1 MKILAVSDIV
11 VEFIYNP
18 KIRLLFPDL
27 DLVIGCGDLPE
38 YYLEFLVSAL
48 DIPLFFVHGNHSEAE
63 ILENSNRKNFH
74 GSIDL
79 HCKVKRV
86 TGYSFAG
93 VEGSIRYKD
102 GKFQYS
108 QFDMWLNVFRLVPS
122 LITNRI
128 TSGRYLNVFMSHAPP
143 WGIHDQPDYAHQGV
157 KAFRW
162 LLDRFHP
169 DYHLHGHIHVYH
181 PDMTTETQY
190 GRTKV
195 VNVYGYRKIEL

>member
-18 KIRLLFPDL
+18 KIRQLLPDL

-38 YYLEFLVSAL
+38 YYLEFIVSAL
-48 DIPLFFVHGNHSEAE
+48 DIPLVFVHGNHSQEE

-74 GSIDL
+74 GAIDL
-79 HCKVKRV
+79 HCKVKRID
-86 TGYSFAG
+86 GYSFAG
-93 VEGSIRYKD
+93 VEGSIRYND

-108 QFDMWLNVFRLVPS
+108 QFEMWLNVFRLVPS
-122 LITNRI
+122 LIKNRI
-128 TSGRYLNVFMSHAPP
+128 TSGRQLNVFISHASP

-169 DYHLHGHIHVYH
+169 DYHLHGHIHVYR
-181 PDMTTETQY
+181 PDMSTETQY

-195 VNVYGYRKIEL
+195 VNAYGYRKIEL

>member
-1 MKILAVSDIV
+1 MKILAVSDTV

-18 KIRLLFPDL
+18 KIRQIFPDI

-38 YYLEFLVSAL
+38 YYLEFLVSTL
-48 DIPLFFVHGNHSEAE
+48 DIPLFYVHGNHSESE
-63 ILENSNRKNFH
+63 IMENGKGKNFQ

-79 HCKVKRV
+79 HCKVKRIK
-86 TGYSFAG
+86 GYSFAG

-102 GKFQYS
+102 GKFLYS
-108 QFDMWLNVFRLVPS
+108 QFDMWLNVFRLIPS
-122 LITNRI
+122 LIMDRM
-128 TSGRYLNVFMSHAPP
+128 TSGRFLNVFMSHASP

-162 LLDRFHP
+162 LLDRFQP
-169 DYHLHGHIHVYH
+169 DYHFHGHIHVYR
-181 PDMTTETQY
+181 PDMSIETQY

-195 VNVYGYRKIEL
+195 VNAYGYRKIEL